1 MYFMDEEGFGMSDD
15 VEESLYGF
23 VDRNGY
29 VIFPFTYIGQ
39 DWERLKSMRREAE
52 KKAMVK

>member
-1 MYFMDEEGFGMSDD
+1 MSDD

-39 DWERLKSMRREAE
+39 DWERLNSMRREAE